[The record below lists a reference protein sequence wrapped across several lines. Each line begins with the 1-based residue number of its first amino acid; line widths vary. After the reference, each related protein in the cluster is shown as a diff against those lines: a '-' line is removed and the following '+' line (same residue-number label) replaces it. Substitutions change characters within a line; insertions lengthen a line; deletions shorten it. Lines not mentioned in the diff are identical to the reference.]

1 MILSDLSLW
10 KLLDALVSDP
20 DPALVNPASIDVR
33 LGGEIQLE
41 VGPDAL
47 VRVDLCGEPVYL
59 APGDFA
65 LATTRE
71 RFTVPMD
78 HAVEIVIKPA
88 CAQQGYELAG
98 PVWLEPGSSGM
109 GPLALRNRRRH
120 TPLPLPPGLRIA
132 EIIVHRLDQPASR
145 PGRGYAGP
153 APERRLEPAGR

>member
-10 KLLDALVSDP
+10 KLLDELVSDP

-33 LGGEIQLE
+33 LGHEMQLE

-47 VRVDLCGEPVYL
+47 VRVDLRAAPVYL
-59 APGDFA
+59 QPGEFA
-65 LATTRE
+65 LASTHE
-71 RFTVPMD
+71 RFTVPMG

-98 PVWLEPGSSGM
+98 SVWLEPGSSGL

-120 TPLPLPPGLRIA
+120 TPLPLTPGMRIA
-132 EIIVHRLDQPASR
+132 EIIVHRLDQPAAR
-145 PGRGYAGP
+145 PGRGHAAP
-153 APERRLEPAGR
+153 AADRRLEPAGR